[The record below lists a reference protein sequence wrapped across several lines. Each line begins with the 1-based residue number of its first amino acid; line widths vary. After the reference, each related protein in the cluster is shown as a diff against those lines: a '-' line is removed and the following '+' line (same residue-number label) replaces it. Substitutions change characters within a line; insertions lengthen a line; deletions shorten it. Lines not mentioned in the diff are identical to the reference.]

1 MYTQVETTVA
11 DLEEAKALTVEDDM
25 DLSPLN
31 LGMIAAYYYIS
42 YSTIELF
49 SSSLTA
55 KTKMKGLVEILCS
68 AAEFDALPM
77 RPGDEEAVKKI
88 LMHTPLTLDTPKY
101 SDPHTKVRTN

>member
-1 MYTQVETTVA
+1 MA
-11 DLEEAKALTVEDDM
+11 DLEEAKTLTVEDDM
-25 DLSPLN
+25 ELSPLN

-68 AAEFDALPM
+68 ATEFDALPM

-88 LMHTPLTLDTPKY
+88 LMHTPLTLDAPKY